1 MGDGKYGTSKDG
13 TFGTAFIG
21 NRAGTNNARVHTGFL
36 GTQLGQGDNGESY
49 TAMAWIRWDGSRSGS
64 SDHMVFGANDGEG
77 NNAMLHHGIRDDSV
91 NNMHFGGWGGSQDIS
106 DAGSVAAG
114 FNERSNFEFIEL
126 MNISSASIDLTNVRF
141 TSGITFAFVDSEIGF
156 ILPPAGR
163 VILINNRAA
172 FEMRDTGVPA
182 ANIAGTYSGNLSNDG
197 EQLILLANDN
207 SIIRNF
213 AYNDQAPWPDS
224 SDGDGFSLTLIKPT
238 SNPIHADPFNWR
250 SSVDTH
256 GSPTVSDAM
265 NFTDDPTDD
274 EALFDYL
281 LGDSGSL
288 NARFETLA
296 VDGVTA
302 NYLTLSVTV
311 ELAADDL
318 SFVSEISYDLEAWQS
333 NATLLSRTNNGDGS
347 ATLLFRSENPFT
359 VEKDLYMRLRI
370 TTR

>member
-1 MGDGKYGTSKDG
+1 
-13 TFGTAFIG
+13 
-21 NRAGTNNARVHTGFL
+21 
-36 GTQLGQGDNGESY
+36 
-49 TAMAWIRWDGSRSGS
+49 
-64 SDHMVFGANDGEG
+64 
-77 NNAMLHHGIRDDSV
+77 
-91 NNMHFGGWGGSQDIS
+91 
-106 DAGSVAAG
+106 
-114 FNERSNFEFIEL
+114 
-126 MNISSASIDLTNVRF
+126 
-141 TSGITFAFVDSEIGF
+141 
-156 ILPPAGR
+156 
-163 VILINNRAA
+163 
-172 FEMRDTGVPA
+172 
-182 ANIAGTYSGNLSNDG
+182 
-197 EQLILLANDN
+197 
-207 SIIRNF
+207 
-213 AYNDQAPWPDS
+213 
-224 SDGDGFSLTLIKPT
+224 
-238 SNPIHADPFNWR
+238 
-250 SSVDTH
+250 
-256 GSPTVSDAM
+256 M

-333 NATLLSRTNNGDGS
+333 KATLLSRTNNGDGS

>member
-1 MGDGKYGTSKDG
+1 
-13 TFGTAFIG
+13 
-21 NRAGTNNARVHTGFL
+21 
-36 GTQLGQGDNGESY
+36 
-49 TAMAWIRWDGSRSGS
+49 
-64 SDHMVFGANDGEG
+64 
-77 NNAMLHHGIRDDSV
+77 
-91 NNMHFGGWGGSQDIS
+91 
-106 DAGSVAAG
+106 
-114 FNERSNFEFIEL
+114 
-126 MNISSASIDLTNVRF
+126 
-141 TSGITFAFVDSEIGF
+141 
-156 ILPPAGR
+156 
-163 VILINNRAA
+163 
-172 FEMRDTGVPA
+172 MRDTGVPA
-182 ANIAGTYSGNLSNDG
+182 ANIAGAYSGNLSNDG

-213 AYNDQAPWPDS
+213 AHNDQAPWPDS

-302 NYLTLSVTV
+302 DYLTLSVTV
-311 ELAADDL
+311 ELAADDV

-333 NATLLSRTNNGDGS
+333 KATLLSRTNNGDGS

-359 VEKDLYMRLRI
+359 VDKELYMRLRI